1 MQRHIPLGYSIQ
13 NGRAVIQPETAEI
26 VRKVFEAY
34 LNGTSTYR
42 IAKELTGQ
50 RILNASGQPSWNHGS
65 VGKILDNCRYLGD
78 ELYLPMIELGTFEQV
93 QERRKQKAE
102 ELGRTAQVNSFANRS
117 IWSRLLKCGEC
128 GQPYHKYTEKGK
140 PTRWKCKHYIYHNRV
155 CCRNDFLSQEELEEA
170 FIQAVNRVIEEP
182 GYLKDDFPKAVIPQ
196 SAEEHR
202 LDNRIHEKLSET
214 ACDAQNVKLLAYR
227 RAVAAY
233 QRAEADGY
241 AYYNE
246 KMKRV
251 LEGFPRQ
258 TACDLTLL
266 EQTIERIVVQ
276 KQAGL
281 NFCFKNGRSILI
293 PKKEGR

>member
-1 MQRHIPLGYSIQ
+1 MQRHIPLGYCIE
-13 NGRAVIQPETAEI
+13 NGRAMIEPETAEI

-50 RILNASGQPSWNHGS
+50 RVLNASGQPSWNHGS

-78 ELYLPMIELGTFEQV
+78 EMYPQMIEQEIFEQV

-102 ELGRTAQVNSFANRS
+102 ELGRIAQVNSFANRS

-140 PTRWKCKHYIYHNRV
+140 PTKWKCKHYIYHNRV

-170 FIQAVNRVIEEP
+170 FILAINQVIEEP
-182 GYLKDDFPKAVIPQ
+182 DYLKDDFLKTVLPQ
-196 SAEEHR
+196 STEECR

-214 ACDAQNVKLLAYR
+214 ACDAQSVKLLAYR
-227 RAVAAY
+227 RAAAAY
-233 QRAEADGY
+233 QRAEEDGR

-251 LEGFPRQ
+251 LEELPRQ

-276 KQAGL
+276 RKIGL

-293 PKKEGR
+293 SMKEGS

>member
-78 ELYLPMIELGTFEQV
+78 ELYPPMIELGTFEQV

-140 PTRWKCKHYIYHNRV
+140 PTRWKCKHYIYHN
-155 CCRNDFLSQEELEEA
+155 Q
-170 FIQAVNRVIEEP
+170 
-182 GYLKDDFPKAVIPQ
+182 
-196 SAEEHR
+196 
-202 LDNRIHEKLSET
+202 
-214 ACDAQNVKLLAYR
+214 LL
-227 RAVAAY
+227 
-233 QRAEADGY
+233 
-241 AYYNE
+241 
-246 KMKRV
+246 
-251 LEGFPRQ
+251 
-258 TACDLTLL
+258 
-266 EQTIERIVVQ
+266 II
-276 KQAGL
+276 L
-281 NFCFKNGRSILI
+281 NFLFYTNSFHYKFHLHYYQPYFHYNHLRIF
-293 PKKEGR
+293 